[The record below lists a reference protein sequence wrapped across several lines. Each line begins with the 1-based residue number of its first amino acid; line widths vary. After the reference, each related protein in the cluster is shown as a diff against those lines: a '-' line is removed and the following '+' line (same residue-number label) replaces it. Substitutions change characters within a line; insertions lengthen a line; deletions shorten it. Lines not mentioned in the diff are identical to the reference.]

1 VVRGAWLHGNLYGR
15 KEKMFGLLLS
25 LLSLGHHD
33 PSMTRVT
40 GQWSR
45 ENDQVRTKGTLAS
58 SGSTDVVLCSAQ
70 YGGVSLNLS
79 LPRVTPAER

>member
-1 VVRGAWLHGNLYGR
+1 
-15 KEKMFGLLLS
+15 
-25 LLSLGHHD
+25 
-33 PSMTRVT
+33 MTRVT

-70 YGGVSLNLS
+70 Y
-79 LPRVTPAER
+79 LPLGADVDLIFS